1 MKIVID
7 NKIFLRQKFGGVS
20 RYFVELQSRLN
31 TNEKIESRII
41 APIHINSH
49 LHQSHN
55 NQKHRLF
62 MPKSTNRFKF
72 DLSIKLLSDYLSV
85 QEMKEFNP
93 NLIHETFYTLTDPWN
108 KKIKRVTT
116 VYDLIREK
124 IDPVVSKSEAK
135 KATLGRSEKIIC
147 ISNNTKNDLIEF
159 YNLPEDKCEVVYLG
173 VDSIF
178 SQVNPLEKVFWD
190 RPYILYVGQRTGYKN
205 FEFFIKALSRVS
217 NFGKEFGLICFGGG
231 KFTDSEKA
239 LFSELSLSFDD
250 IRHES
255 GSDEILKV
263 AYSQA
268 MALVY
273 PSLYEGFGLPIV
285 EAMASKCIVITSDS
299 ISLAEAGGGVAINYQ
314 SRNLESLTDAIENA
328 LALDPESK
336 SMKLDAGLSWA
347 SKFDWNATALNTQK
361 IYLEI

>member
-55 NQKHRLF
+55 NQKRRLF

-85 QEMKEFNP
+85 QEMKKFNP

-178 SQVNPLEKVFWD
+178 SQVSPLEKIFWD
-190 RPYILYVGQRTGYKN
+190 RPYILYVGQRAGYKN

-255 GSDEILKV
+255 GSDEILNV